1 MRNTV
6 ILFMTVI
13 LALLMSGCESNKILY
28 EAGEYEG
35 VGQGH
40 HGPIRVVVT
49 TDEYSILDIK
59 IVEEYEMPELAK
71 IVYDKIPKK
80 VIKTNDAEVDVVAG
94 ASYTS
99 HGLIDAIKDGLSKAC
114 KVAP

>member
-1 MRNTV
+1 MKKTV
-6 ILFMTVI
+6 ILFIAIMS
-13 LALLMSGCESNKILY
+13 ASLLLSCKNEKVLY

-40 HGPIRVVVT
+40 HGPIKVIVT
-49 TDEYSILDIK
+49 TNEYCIKDIK
-59 IVEEYEMPELAK
+59 IIEEYEMPELTK

-80 VIKTNDAEVDVVAG
+80 VIKTNCADVDVVAG

-99 HGLIDAIKDGLSKAC
+99 HGLIEAIKDGLKKAC
-114 KVAP
+114 KAVS